1 MIHKRGIL
9 LLVLALVVLIGA
21 WAAASNS
28 VVDQKSVLSG
38 TVLSSNLASAGSI
51 VREGDVLVVVDSIT
65 GPVPAVRA
73 TVDGKVKEVLV
84 KPGDMIRTGDVLVR
98 IEAAHK

>member
-1 MIHKRGIL
+1 MLHKRGIV
-9 LLVLALVVLIGA
+9 LVALALVVAIGA
-21 WAAASNS
+21 WAAAANS

-38 TVLSSNLASAGSI
+38 KVLDNNLVTCGAN
-51 VREGDVLVVVDSIT
+51 VREGDVLVVVDTIT

-73 TVDGKVKEVLV
+73 TVDGKVKEVMV
-84 KPGDMIRTGDVLVR
+84 RPGDTIHTGDVLVR